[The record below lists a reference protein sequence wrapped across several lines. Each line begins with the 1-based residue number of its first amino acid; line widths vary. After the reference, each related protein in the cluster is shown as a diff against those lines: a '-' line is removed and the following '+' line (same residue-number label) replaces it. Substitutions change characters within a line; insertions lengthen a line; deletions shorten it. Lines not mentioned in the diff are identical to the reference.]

1 MSAYRRKRLLKKK
14 KIPLLAWL
22 VCVAICVIAVFAFY
36 SSDPGGSVNTEDP
49 SATPTASAQAE
60 AETNGE
66 EEIIPHEAE
75 AAEADEQESTAGAT
89 GEVAQEADADA
100 ETELSALPEPIC
112 GVIEPGDTAANLLKE
127 WLNPAEIHALAAVC
141 KPVHPLERLK
151 AGQPYVIEPA
161 ENGQGLNRFEYEID
175 NARKLVIS
183 PCEGG
188 YAPELQNIVYDVEF
202 ARLEGEIKSSLFQT
216 VSDLGENAN
225 LAIALADIFAWEI
238 DFIRDLR
245 VGDSFTLLVEKRY
258 RDGEFK
264 GYGPILAATF
274 VNQGQAR
281 AAYLFV
287 DAVGS
292 HHYFAEDGS
301 SMRRSF
307 LKAPLSFTRISS
319 GFSYN
324 RKHPIFNDVR
334 KHEGIDY
341 AAPTGTP
348 VKSVGSGTVQFAA
361 TQGGYGKLIIVRHA
375 NGYETYY
382 AHLSKYAQGV
392 QKGAKVRQGEVIGY
406 VGMTGWATGPHLDF
420 RIKKDGT
427 FVNPGKMINPRTDPV
442 EKALRPLYDR
452 RVAVLAGMLGNA
464 GADLLALAELE
475 PLPAL

>member
-1 MSAYRRKRLLKKK
+1 MSAHRRRRLSKKK

-22 VCVAICVIAVFAFY
+22 VCIAICAVAVFAFY
-36 SSDPGGSVNTEDP
+36 SANPGGSAKPDDRTTSP
-49 SATPTASAQAE
+49 PASLSAE
-60 AETNGE
+60 AGGE
-66 EEIIPHEAE
+66 EEIIPHEAK
-75 AAEADEQESTAGAT
+75 ADEAQVQEDG
-89 GEVAQEADADA
+89 GEA
-100 ETELSALPEPIC
+100 ELSALPEPVC

-127 WLNPAEIHALAAVC
+127 WLKPAEIHALAAAC

-151 AGQPYVIEPA
+151 VGQPYVIEPA
-161 ENGQGLNRFEYEID
+161 ENGQGLSRFEYEID
-175 NARKLVIS
+175 NARKLVVS
-183 PCEGG
+183 PCEDG
-188 YAPELQNIVYDVEF
+188 YAPELQTIVYDVEF

-216 VSDLGENAN
+216 VNDLGENAN
-225 LAIALADIFAWEI
+225 LAVALADIFAWEI

-287 DAVGS
+287 DSAGS
-292 HHYFAEDGS
+292 HHYFAEDGG

-348 VKSVGSGTVQFAA
+348 VKSVGSGTVQFAGV
-361 TQGGYGKLIIVRHA
+361 QGGYGNLIIVRHA

-382 AHLSKYAQGV
+382 AHLSKYGQGIR
-392 QKGAKVRQGEVIGY
+392 KGAKVRQGEVIGY

-420 RIKKDGT
+420 RIKKDGA

-442 EKALRPLYDR
+442 DKALRPLYDR
-452 RVAVLAGMLGNA
+452 RVAVLNDMLKNA